1 MRFTPGE
8 MAVMRLLWEHGEQ
21 KPSELQLRFPER
33 IKNPAL
39 RSYLTILLEK
49 GHISRRKV
57 GKAYFYKART
67 KQKLALHSMLGELS
81 DTFSDG
87 SLRGLLFRLAEDEKL
102 TEADIKELQSF
113 IKSDKSKKQKGQKH
127 DQ

>member
-8 MAVMRLLWEHGEQ
+8 LAVMRLLWEYGEQ
-21 KPSELQLRFPER
+21 KPSEIQMRFPET

-39 RSYLTILLEK
+39 RSYLTILVQK
-49 GHISRRKV
+49 GHITRRKA

-67 KQKLALHSMLGELS
+67 KQKRAFRSMLGDLA
-81 DTFSDG
+81 DAFSDG
-87 SLRGLLFRLAEDEKL
+87 SLRGLLFQLAEEEQL

-113 IKSDKSKKQKGQKH
+113 IKDATKPRKGRKK
-127 DQ
+127 